1 MQTIPSN
8 QSYGATIKFTPL
20 GADAAALLTL
30 DCSQIGS
37 LNSIELN
44 GFNYETVFTGFEN
57 NRPLS
62 GKILL
67 NQNYPNPFAESTS
80 INWQLPQAAHVV
92 LKIYDFTGREVQ
104 TLVDCEQAMG
114 EHKVDFNAISLP
126 AGVYFYKLQANGIME
141 TKKMICFK

>member
-1 MQTIPSN
+1 
-8 QSYGATIKFTPL
+8 
-20 GADAAALLTL
+20 

-114 EHKVDFNAISLP
+114 EHKVDFNAASLP
-126 AGVYFYKLQANGIME
+126 AGVYFYRLQANGIME